1 MIIKN
6 FDFLF
11 CIPLGLHKILTL
23 EKANSF
29 AFCSLIRIFALS
41 LHKIGCTSEMKIKK
55 LLFCISLGLHKILTL
70 EKANSF
76 DLYG

>member
-1 MIIKN
+1 MKIKN

-29 AFCSLIRIFALS
+29 AFCSLIRIFALP
-41 LHKIGCTSEMKIKK
+41 LHKIGGTSEMKIKNFVF
-55 LLFCISLGLHKILTL
+55 LFCIPLGLHYLCTP
-70 EKANSF
+70 
-76 DLYG
+76 